1 MIQNG
6 ISKVAK
12 SCSNYECKF
21 CDYTTCKKY
30 SWDKHVVTKK
40 HKTRTMV
47 YHQSLKVAQEN
58 TNEKIICNCG
68 KSYKFKSGYY
78 RHKTVCVWKESK
90 VDSANVML
98 EALTTL
104 TQVLIPSLI
113 QQMTKVNKREVS
125 HTLHQHNII
134 NLNVFLNEQCA
145 KAMSIQEFA
154 RQMRVSLE
162 DLDKTKFECIKN
174 VVLKNLQP
182 LSITERPFHCAD
194 ADTSEWYVH
203 DQVKGWECD
212 TGIKILETTEHAI
225 NCKWQPEFEARHPNW
240 GMHETQQ
247 DKFVRIASHTACK
260 MSEKDRMHIL
270 KDISDTVGMDKLLIT

>member
-12 SCSNYECKF
+12 SCSNYECKT
-21 CDYTTCKKY
+21 CDYTTCKKN
-30 SWDKHVVTKK
+30 SRHKHIVTKK
-40 HKTRTMV
+40 HKTRSMV
-47 YHQSLKVAQEN
+47 YHQSLKVAKEK
-58 TNEKIICNCG
+58 TPEKISCNCG

-78 RHKTVCVWKESK
+78 RHKAVCAWKEPN
-90 VDSANVML
+90 VDSANAML

-113 QQMTKVNKREVS
+113 QHMSNKHEVS

-154 RQMRVSLE
+154 RQMHVSLE
-162 DLDKTKFECIKN
+162 DLDKTKSECIKN

-194 ADTSEWYVH
+194 VDTSEWYVH

-225 NCKWQPEFEARHPNW
+225 HCKWQPEFERRHPNW
-240 GMHETQQ
+240 VGNETQQ
-247 DKFVRIASHTACK
+247 DQFVRFASRTACK
-260 MSEKDRMHIL
+260 MSEKDRVHIL
-270 KDISDTVGMDKLLIT
+270 KEISDTVNVDKRLLM

>member
-12 SCSNYECKF
+12 SCSVFECKY

-47 YHQSLKVAQEN
+47 YHQSLKVANE
-58 TNEKIICNCG
+58 TTDEKINCKCG

-78 RHKTVCVWKESK
+78 RHKTVCTWKEPK
-90 VDSANVML
+90 VDSASAML

-113 QQMTKVNKREVS
+113 QQMTKVNQQEVS

-154 RQMRVSLE
+154 KQMRVSLE
-162 DLDKTKFECIKN
+162 DLDKTKSECIKN

-225 NCKWQPEFEARHPNW
+225 NCKWQPEFEAQHPNW

-247 DKFVRIASHTACK
+247 DQFVRIASHTACK

-270 KDISDTVGMDKLLIT
+270 KDISDTVGMDKLLLL

>member
-12 SCSNYECKF
+12 SCSNYECKC
-21 CDYTTCKKY
+21 CDYTTSKKY
-30 SWDKHVVTKK
+30 SWNKHVETKK

-47 YHQSLKVAQEN
+47 YQEALKVAKEK
-58 TNEKIICNCG
+58 TTEKIHCKCG

-78 RHKTVCVWKESK
+78 RHKAVCTWKEPK
-90 VDSANVML
+90 VDSSNAML

-113 QQMTKVNKREVS
+113 QHMSSQNEVS

-154 RQMRVSLE
+154 RQLHVSLE
-162 DLDKTKFECIKN
+162 DMDKTKSECIKN
-174 VVLKNLQP
+174 IVLKNLQP

-194 ADTSEWYVH
+194 VDTSEWYVN

-240 GMHETQQ
+240 VGNERQQ
-247 DKFVRIASHTACK
+247 DQFVRIASHTACK

-270 KDISDTVGMDKLLIT
+270 KDISDTVNVDKRLLM